1 MLSALLTALVLLLI
15 TFCCVWR
22 REQAHHTRLT
32 RVQGRLDAI
41 LDSTEEIIHI
51 KDPQGRYLYANQ
63 KTCEFFGLPAGS
75 LMARHNRELLT
86 DADTIA
92 AIERDEHQV
101 LDFGQRVVTHRQLR
115 SHATGREYIYQT
127 VKVPLRN
134 AAGRIEAIC
143 TLMTDVTKRLQA
155 EERAH
160 KLTFYDTLTD
170 LPNVNFLTRRLT
182 QAIQM
187 ASAGGENGA
196 LLIVNLNNFK
206 KINDTQGFESGNWVL
221 REVAQR
227 LINGTRARDTVSRIN
242 ADVFAILM
250 PQLGA
255 HVEGSAHKAT
265 ELARSLTEKLTA
277 SPLPIGVHPYVLK
290 VSMGITLLHAATAS
304 ADAALREADIAMHL
318 ARERNSSNPVFYEQ
332 ALQRELE
339 HRLWLEQDLARA
351 LGTDQ
356 LQIHL
361 QPQYAQDGQ
370 TAGVELLARWN
381 HPEQGAISPEVFIP
395 LVEKVGIMCEFTDW
409 VLVQACHVLNESARR
424 GQSYLV
430 SVNIHPKCLT
440 EPDFPARIQGALEHA
455 HAPGSR
461 LILEVTE
468 GTWLRDYAAAAKC
481 MSEVCEL
488 GVRFSVDDFGTGYS
502 NLACLKRLPLFELK
516 IDKSLVQD
524 LPYDQD
530 AGAIAS
536 MTLSMARQLGMHTV
550 AEGVETRAQA
560 DFLRSQHCDALQGFL
575 LDRPMPIADWLGRTA

>member
-1 MLSALLTALVLLLI
+1 
-15 TFCCVWR
+15 
-22 REQAHHTRLT
+22 
-32 RVQGRLDAI
+32 
-41 LDSTEEIIHI
+41 
-51 KDPQGRYLYANQ
+51 
-63 KTCEFFGLPAGS
+63 
-75 LMARHNRELLT
+75 
-86 DADTIA
+86 
-92 AIERDEHQV
+92 
-101 LDFGQRVVTHRQLR
+101 
-115 SHATGREYIYQT
+115 
-127 VKVPLRN
+127 
-134 AAGRIEAIC
+134 
-143 TLMTDVTKRLQA
+143 
-155 EERAH
+155 
-160 KLTFYDTLTD
+160 
-170 LPNVNFLTRRLT
+170 
-182 QAIQM
+182 
-187 ASAGGENGA
+187 
-196 LLIVNLNNFK
+196 
-206 KINDTQGFESGNWVL
+206 
-221 REVAQR
+221 
-227 LINGTRARDTVSRIN
+227 
-242 ADVFAILM
+242 
-250 PQLGA
+250 
-255 HVEGSAHKAT
+255 
-265 ELARSLTEKLTA
+265 
-277 SPLPIGVHPYVLK
+277 
-290 VSMGITLLHAATAS
+290 MGITLLHAATAS

>member
-1 MLSALLTALVLLLI
+1 MLILLTALVVLLI
-15 TFCCVWR
+15 ASGYLWR
-22 REQAHHTRLT
+22 REQAHHTRLA
-32 RVQGRLDAI
+32 RVENRLGTI
-41 LDSTEEIIHI
+41 LDTTEEIVHI

-86 DADTIA
+86 DADIIA
-92 AIERDEHQV
+92 VIERDERQV

-115 SHATGREYIYQT
+115 SHTTGKECTYQT

-143 TLMTDVTKRLQA
+143 TLMTDVTERLQA

-187 ASAGGENGA
+187 ATAEGENGA
-196 LLIVNLNNFK
+196 LLIVNLNDFK

-242 ADVFAILM
+242 ADVFAVLM
-250 PQLGA
+250 TQLGA
-255 HVEGSAHKAT
+255 YAEESAHRAT
-265 ELARSLTEKLTA
+265 ELARSLTETLTA
-277 SPLPIGVHPYVLK
+277 SPLPIGGRPYLLK
-290 VSMGITLLHAATAS
+290 VSTGITLLHAGTAS
-304 ADAALREADIAMHL
+304 ADAALGEADIAMHL
-318 ARERNSSNPVFYEQ
+318 ARERSTSNPVFYEQ
-332 ALQRELE
+332 SLQRELE
-339 HRLWLEQDLARA
+339 HRLWLEQDLSRA

-356 LQIHL
+356 LQMFV

-370 TAGVELLARWN
+370 TAGVELLARWD
-381 HPEQGAISPEVFIP
+381 HPEQGMISPEIFIP
-395 LVEKVGIMCEFTDW
+395 LVEKVGMMCEFTDW
-409 VLVQACHVLNESARR
+409 ALDRACHVLNESARR

-430 SVNIHPKCLT
+430 SVNINPECLT
-440 EPDFPARIQGALEHA
+440 EPDFSARIQGALERA
-455 HAPGSR
+455 HAPGNR
-461 LILEVTE
+461 LVLEVTE
-468 GTWLRDYAAAAKC
+468 GIWLRDYVAAAKC
-481 MSEVCEL
+481 MAEIHEM

-516 IDKSLVQD
+516 IDKSLVRD

-536 MTLSMARQLGMHTV
+536 MTLSMARQLGLRTV
-550 AEGVETRAQA
+550 AEGVETPAQA

-575 LDRPMPIADWLGRTA
+575 LDRPMPIEAWLERAA